1 MPVQSR
7 SEPLAGFSPYV
18 LLTRP
23 AETHRLIRAEPPVRL
38 VREESGF
45 TYFLVSGHAEARRAL
60 RDPRLSND
68 PRRLGHASGA
78 AVAHSPMANDDPPA
92 HTRLRRLVSH
102 GFTRRRIAALEPRIE
117 RAVAELVDAVAPVG
131 RADLIA
137 DFAFPLPVLVISE
150 LLGIPT
156 GDRAAFR
163 TWAARTLSVETG
175 PRTRDERSRRLRAYF
190 GGLVEAKRA
199 GLRHDVPPDEQ
210 PDLLSALLVARDDGG
225 LSDEELVGLAMLV
238 LVAGHETTTNL
249 IGNGLLTLFAHP
261 DQFKE
266 LREDPALLPGAV
278 EELLRFEGS
287 AGQSALRVAV
297 EDVELGG
304 TLIPAGSVVNV
315 GLSLANR
322 DPAAFGGAGTEQEAG
337 ADEEAPAGAVAGAD
351 RFDIRRAPNPH
362 LAFGHGIHFCLG
374 APLARALA
382 SYAFA
387 ALFARLP
394 GLALDVP
401 PEELRWRQISI
412 LCGLTRLPVSFRPEV
427 RVDGRPED
435 RSEGRPDTRPEETST
450 A

>member
-23 AETHRLIRAEPPVRL
+23 EETHRLIRAEPPVRL

-78 AVAHSPMANDDPPA
+78 AVAYSPMANDDPPA

-117 RAVAELVDAVAPVG
+117 RTVAELLDAVTPAG
-131 RADLIA
+131 HADLIA

-156 GDRAAFR
+156 ADRPAFR
-163 TWAARTLSVETG
+163 TWASRTLSVETG

-190 GGLVEAKRA
+190 GGLVEEKRA
-199 GLRHDVPPDEQ
+199 GVRHDVPADEQ
-210 PDLLSALLVARDDGG
+210 PDLLSALLVAQEDGG

-249 IGNGLLTLFAHP
+249 IGNGLLTLLAHP
-261 DQFKE
+261 DQFRE

-287 AGQSALRVAV
+287 AGQSSLRVAV

-304 TLIPAGSVVNV
+304 TLIPEGSVVNV

-322 DPAAFGGAGTEQEAG
+322 DPDAFGGERSAG
-337 ADEEAPAGAVAGAD
+337 AGPD

-382 SYAFA
+382 SCAFA

-401 PEELRWRQISI
+401 PAELRWRQISI
-412 LCGLTRLPVSFRPEV
+412 LCGLTRLPVSFRPGPGPA
-427 RVDGRPED
+427 GRPED
-435 RSEGRPDTRPEETST
+435 RPAIRSEGASAE
-450 A
+450 